1 MLSMMRN
8 WLAVSLLVLS
18 CQLWSGCSERVDSIE
33 IPSKEREIERIDS
46 LLDVFHLAAAKAD
59 FDAYF
64 GFYTEQSIFT
74 GTDASER
81 WNKSEF
87 MAYAK
92 PYFDRGKAWSFTAV
106 QRQIT
111 LHESGQIAWFD
122 ELLDTQ
128 MKICRG
134 SGVLVK
140 QGQNWKIEQYIL
152 SMTIPNEVAGT
163 VIEIKSPLEDAYLD
177 SIAALTKQN

>member
-1 MLSMMRN
+1 MSSMMHN
-8 WLAVSLLVLS
+8 WLAVSLLVMS
-18 CQLWSGCSERVDSIE
+18 SQFWSGCSERVDAIE
-33 IPSKEREIERIDS
+33 IPSQEQETERIDS
-46 LLDVFHLAAAKAD
+46 LLDAFHLAAAQAD
-59 FDAYF
+59 FDTYF
-64 GFYTEQSIFT
+64 SFYTDQSIFT

-128 MKICRG
+128 MKLCRG

-140 QGQNWKIEQYIL
+140 QGDSWKIEQYIL
-152 SMTIPNEVAGT
+152 SMTVPNDVAGT
-163 VIEIKSPLEDAYLD
+163 VIETKSLLESAYLD
-177 SIAALTKQN
+177 SIAAFTKQY